1 MQGVQGVCIV
11 NYSPPPLLP
20 PSLYVPKP
28 RNYSLVKNVSQN
40 KFLVNIEYCLL
51 PGHLNDV
58 SPTSLTHTTEG
69 NNRQQRHV
77 KENDRIRIKL
87 LMISDE
93 STVLEFLKYDLSE
106 VPQHF
111 VVRVFVIDTVI
122 KMKQVIAYYPLF

>member
-1 MQGVQGVCIV
+1 MCIV
-11 NYSPPPLLP
+11 NYSPPPPSPLP
-20 PSLYVPKP
+20 YMSP
-28 RNYSLVKNVSQN
+28 NQETISLVKNVSQN